1 MIKTGEGCKKPS
13 SVFSIFTRPI
23 TAIKMTDAP
32 LYTPSGEHCSQSE
45 MEAMHE
51 LILLNDQENTF
62 CHVIESLIRVCGHEE
77 QQAEQCALIAHNT
90 GSCVVKTAPLDVV
103 TRQCNNLK
111 QRGLY
116 CKIN

>member
-45 MEAMHE
+45 IEALHE

-77 QQAEQCALIAHNT
+77 HRLMRSEDSPSGCRHQAMQQP
-90 GSCVVKTAPLDVV
+90 KTARIILQDKLMFVF
-103 TRQCNNLK
+103 
-111 QRGLY
+111 
-116 CKIN
+116 